1 MELSNDFIQENGLS
15 DEQVSKI
22 NEFVGVHL
30 SELKNEWN
38 GKANK
43 DAEGILDGA
52 SNYAMK
58 TMGLE
63 GVERLKGEKYGDFL
77 MRTTPMFVDSALAKE
92 KSNLAQREKQLDDK
106 LKNTNGNEVLLQE
119 LESVKGKL
127 SALKEKEAKY
137 SEWEENDYKGKY
149 QESTNELESLRVN
162 MAFNSVKPK
171 FPDTVNEY
179 EANYKWE
186 QFKKGILDNNH
197 IKIVDNE
204 AFVVDKEN
212 EFKTQK
218 LSDVLKKDQEIA
230 LLLKGENRGL
240 GGKTKTVRF
249 KDVPF
254 EVQEN
259 ATPQDR
265 TRSIKEYLTSQG
277 LQITSPEYAKRFAE
291 LNSKILSQKTA

>member
-1 MELSNDFIQENGLS
+1 MELSNDFIQENRLS